1 MDLGIAGR
9 WAIVAASSR
18 GLGYACAEALVEEGV
33 NVVLNG
39 RDEERLSGPTARLSA
54 LGRSE
59 VRSVAAD
66 VTTAAGRATL
76 LSACPQPDILIT
88 NNAGP
93 TPGHFTEL
101 TYSDWTTALEANL
114 LAPVSLIRAV
124 IEGMRERRFG
134 RIVNITSA
142 MVTTPRPHMVLS
154 TSARTALTAAVKALS
169 LEVAAD
175 NVTINNLLPERLD
188 TERQV
193 QMAQR
198 VVRIEGV
205 TLEEV
210 RRRQEA
216 SIAAKR
222 LGRPS
227 ELGHACAFLCS
238 EYAGFI
244 SGQNLHIDGGSY
256 PGLV

>member
-1 MDLGIAGR
+1 
-9 WAIVAASSR
+9 
-18 GLGYACAEALVEEGV
+18 
-33 NVVLNG
+33 
-39 RDEERLSGPTARLSA
+39 
-54 LGRSE
+54 
-59 VRSVAAD
+59 
-66 VTTAAGRATL
+66 
-76 LSACPQPDILIT
+76 
-88 NNAGP
+88 
-93 TPGHFTEL
+93 
-101 TYSDWTTALEANL
+101 
-114 LAPVSLIRAV
+114 
-124 IEGMRERRFG
+124 
-134 RIVNITSA
+134 
-142 MVTTPRPHMVLS
+142 MVLS